1 MKKLLL
7 IVLVL
12 FGLNQT
18 QAQVSYCDSLSY
30 SIVVDSSNWMLL
42 YILTP

>member
-7 IVLVL
+7 ILLVL

-18 QAQVSYCDSLSY
+18 QAQVSFCDSLSY
-30 SIVVDSSNWMLL
+30 TACTRNPDTNFNW
-42 YILTP
+42 